1 MLDLVMETFG
11 RDVMYC
17 LPYPTARA
25 PDILCCL
32 SGTVPHDK
40 SFNQA
45 RMGIKGRR
53 KEKLFHGI
61 LHSRLSIVNSAAAS
75 FLVERQI
82 KCIIASVLVTKLKT

>member
-17 LPYPTARA
+17 PTYPTARA

-53 KEKLFHGI
+53 KGSLSRGI
-61 LHSRLSIVNSAAAS
+61 LNFRLIIVDTATNV
-75 FLVERQI
+75 LVETN
-82 KCIIASVLVTKLKT
+82 A

>member
-53 KEKLFHGI
+53 KESL
-61 LHSRLSIVNSAAAS
+61 SRGFLNFRLIIVDTA
-75 FLVERQI
+75 
-82 KCIIASVLVTKLKT
+82 ASVLDETNA